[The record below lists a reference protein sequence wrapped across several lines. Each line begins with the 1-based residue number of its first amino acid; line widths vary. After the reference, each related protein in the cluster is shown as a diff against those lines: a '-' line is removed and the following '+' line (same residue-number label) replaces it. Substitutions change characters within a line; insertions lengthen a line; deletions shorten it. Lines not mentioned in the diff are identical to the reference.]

1 MQGQPRWCWGVQWG
15 AAGGVLSMF
24 VLGCSGMHVQHVCGG
39 VRWGAVGCVSGASVL
54 GCSGVQWGVFSV
66 SMTQAPRGTASL
78 RACHRHGNRQ
88 AISDNCARRPGNGA
102 K

>member
-1 MQGQPRWCWGVQWG
+1 MEDQPRWCWGVPWG
-15 AAGGVLSMF
+15 AVRGGGLSMF
-24 VLGCSGMHVQHVCGG
+24 VLGCSGMHAQHVCGG
-39 VRWGAVGCVSGASVL
+39 VQWGAGG
-54 GCSGVQWGVFSV
+54 GVFSV
-66 SMTQAPRGTASL
+66 SVTQTPRGTASL

>member
-1 MQGQPRWCWGVQWG
+1 MEGQPRRRWGVQQ
-15 AAGGVLSMF
+15 GVLSAF
-24 VLGCSGMHVQHVCGG
+24 VLGCSGMHVQHVCAG
-39 VRWGAVGCVSGASVL
+39 VQRGAA
-54 GCSGVQWGVFSV
+54 GCSGVQRGVFSV
-66 SMTQAPRGTASL
+66 SVTQAPRGTASL